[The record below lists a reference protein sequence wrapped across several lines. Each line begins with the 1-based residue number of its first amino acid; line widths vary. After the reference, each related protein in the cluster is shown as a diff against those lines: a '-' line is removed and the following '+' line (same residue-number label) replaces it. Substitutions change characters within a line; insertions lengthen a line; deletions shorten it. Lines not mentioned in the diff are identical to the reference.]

1 MKKPVHSDGD
11 DQVSDNENSQAKT
24 EYEPNITTKQ
34 RENTQSNVGHA
45 QECMIDEQ
53 LRKKICEQEEKKRTQ
68 QTRDIQ
74 IAKPK
79 RMKLKC
85 TDNNEKQNMQSNAII
100 EIEKE
105 VLISGKID

>member
-45 QECMIDEQ
+45 LSTVCSI
-53 LRKKICEQEEKKRTQ
+53 RT
-68 QTRDIQ
+68 
-74 IAKPK
+74 
-79 RMKLKC
+79 RMY
-85 TDNNEKQNMQSNAII
+85 D
-100 EIEKE
+100 
-105 VLISGKID
+105 

>member
-1 MKKPVHSDGD
+1 MKTV
-11 DQVSDNENSQAKT
+11 
-24 EYEPNITTKQ
+24 KQ
-34 RENTQSNVGHA
+34 KLNMSLTLPQNNVKIHKVMLDMPYPLFVRSE

>member
-1 MKKPVHSDGD
+1 MKTVKQKLNMSL
-11 DQVSDNENSQAKT
+11 T
-24 EYEPNITTKQ
+24 IKQ

-45 QECMIDEQ
+45 QENMPYPLLVRSEQERMIDEQ